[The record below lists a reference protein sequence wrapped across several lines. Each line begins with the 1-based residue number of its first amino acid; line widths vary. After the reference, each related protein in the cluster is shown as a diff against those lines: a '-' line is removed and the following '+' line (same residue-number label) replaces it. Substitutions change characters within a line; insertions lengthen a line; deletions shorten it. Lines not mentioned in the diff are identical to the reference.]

1 MVGMHALY
9 LDDGSITYLS
19 DYPIPSPTSDQ
30 ALIRIT
36 CAGICSTDLELVRG
50 YGGFKGVPGHE
61 FVGMVQES
69 SDKKWISRRV
79 VGSINLGCG
88 YCPQCQ
94 SEGPEHCSNRTVL
107 GIIDHDG
114 AFADF
119 IVLPVENLY
128 AVPDTLSD
136 REAVFTEPIA
146 AALRIREQII
156 LPPSEK
162 AAVVGPGKLGM
173 LIGQVLSLDGNEVIM
188 LGRNT
193 KSLNLAD
200 SLGLKTDLVSAV
212 DSDHFDIVV
221 EATGNEMGL
230 QQALRI
236 VRPRGTL
243 VLKSTFSGKTTV
255 DLTKVVV
262 GEINIVGS
270 RCGPFEPALRL
281 LANKTIE
288 VKSLIDGEYS
298 LRDGL
303 SAFEYARSPGIR
315 KVLLYP

>member
-1 MVGMHALY
+1 MQALY
-9 LDDGSITYLS
+9 LENGSITYHS

-36 CAGICSTDLELVRG
+36 CAGICSTDLELVQG
-50 YGGFKGVPGHE
+50 YAGFEGVPGHE
-61 FVGMVQES
+61 FVGVVQES
-69 SDKKWISRRV
+69 LDKKWIGQRV

-88 YCPQCQ
+88 HCHQCQ
-94 SEGPEHCSNRTVL
+94 SEGPEHCSNRSVL

-119 IVLPVENLY
+119 IVLPVINLFP
-128 AVPDTLSD
+128 VPDTLSD

-156 LPPSEK
+156 LPPSNK
-162 AAVVGPGKLGM
+162 VAVVGPGKLGM
-173 LIGQVLSLDGNEVIM
+173 LIGQVLSLDGNEIIM
-188 LGRNT
+188 LGRSR
-193 KSLNLAD
+193 KSLDLAE

-212 DSDHFDIVV
+212 DSDRFDIVV

-230 QQALRI
+230 RQALRI

-243 VLKSTFSGKTTV
+243 VLKSTFNGKTTA
-255 DLTKVVV
+255 DLTKIVV
-262 GEINIVGS
+262 GEINVVGS
-270 RCGPFEPALRL
+270 RCGPFEPALKL
-281 LANKTIE
+281 LASKAIE
-288 VKSLIDGEYS
+288 VKPMINGEYS

-303 SAFEYARSPGIR
+303 AAVEYARSPGVR